1 MEIDM
6 TYEVKIVHEVSEEF
20 LFDILTTAAE
30 GGIGYWAIYDVDR
43 AEDLSVTRIH
53 HICDAE
59 DEEEELGND
68 IDARAVAHALALI
81 AAGKTNLSNYHI
93 DIITKAVADD
103 DCSELDADDCD
114 VIVQVALFDEVVY
127 G

>member
-1 MEIDM
+1 M

-30 GGIGYWAIYDVDR
+30 GGIGYWASYDVDR

-53 HICDAE
+53 HICAAE
-59 DEEEELGND
+59 DGEEELGND

-81 AAGKTNLSNYHI
+81 AAGKTNLNNYYI
-93 DIITKAVADD
+93 NIIMKAVVDD
-103 DCSELDADDCD
+103 DSCELDAYDCD